1 MSNVLNLVKS
11 QNAKSEFRIL
21 IMLAFCL
28 VALSFFAIGFLY
40 AHNPAISDLVKLLA
54 VIGTV
59 NIAMAFYVIKKFN
72 ALSNT

>member
-1 MSNVLNLVKS
+1 
-11 QNAKSEFRIL
+11 
-21 IMLAFCL
+21 MLAFCL